1 MDNYPKISNKEL
13 FLKYAFPC
21 GQVLIN
27 RGNISQEFHD
37 EIKEA
42 IVKNKQLKEDYIQ
55 PFKVALFFLTEIA
68 KKQGKNVI
76 DKEVIHGYYFE
87 RHDDVVKWRAEVKP
101 DVIVDLCRVKPG
113 KILNID
119 KEATVET
126 PIGTLEIKMDFI
138 PNAKVGDFITV
149 HYDYGCEI
157 ITEELSKK
165 LWKKF

>member
-1 MDNYPKISNKEL
+1 MGNNPKVSNKRL

-21 GQVLIN
+21 GQVLVN

-42 IVKNKQLKEDYIQ
+42 IVKNKELKEEYIK
-55 PFKVALFFLTEIA
+55 PFKVALFFLSEVA
-68 KKQGKNVI
+68 KKQGKDLI
-76 DKEVIHGYYFE
+76 DEEVIHGYYFK

-113 KILNID
+113 KILSIN

-126 PIGTLEIKMDFI
+126 PIGILEIKLDFI
-138 PNAKVGDFITV
+138 PDVEVGDFITV
-149 HYDYGCEI
+149 HYDYGCET
-157 ITEELSKK
+157 ITKELFKE
-165 LWKKF
+165 LWENF